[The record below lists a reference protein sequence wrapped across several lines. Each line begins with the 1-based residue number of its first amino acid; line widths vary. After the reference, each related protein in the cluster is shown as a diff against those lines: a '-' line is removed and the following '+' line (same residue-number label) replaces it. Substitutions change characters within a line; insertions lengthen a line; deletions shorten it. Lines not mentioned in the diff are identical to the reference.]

1 MGARNDDALSISHH
15 LFTND
20 TLIFYGIAPD
30 NPRHFQCALLCFEA
44 VLGLKI
50 NLAKSELVL
59 VGDVPN
65 VNALVRILGCTVSF
79 LPLKYLLGLL
89 SRQIYLGYN
98 Y

>member
-1 MGARNDDALSISHH
+1 MGARNDDTLSISHH
-15 LFTND
+15 LFADD
-20 TLIFYGIAPD
+20 TLIFCGIALD
-30 NPRHFQCALLCFEA
+30 NPWHFQCVLLCFEA

-50 NLAKSELVL
+50 NSAKSELVL

-65 VNALVRILGCTVSF
+65 VNASVHILGCTVSF

-89 SRQIYLGYN
+89 SRQIYLPYN